1 MDGFIPRIQYIYILS
16 TFVLLVR
23 LGYFSKSI
31 AGCGG
36 RYSAIWIIGCCQRLI
51 CKLDSRISE
60 LSESFIYLFNSNKI
74 KNMPGVMFRN
84 GMCLLLPRSDLFENK
99 KRRLLYIWK
108 FGEGSWP
115 QIRDINCTVSWKPI
129 LSQRSFPEI
138 FESLPHISW
147 LGTINHTSVTYW
159 RHSSQCLTM
168 LSRDEAWARGSSGSW
183 TVGNITLYFWI
194 RSIRS
199 RTTPGF
205 SFAKLLYSHGSPVT
219 SNKHGAPCGSQ
230 SLLVVSPQH
239 RAPFLSRTKVK
250 LSSPLGSYTSRL
262 F

>member
-138 FESLPHISW
+138 RESSTHFLIRYDQSHFSNLLTSFLPVFDHVIE
-147 LGTINHTSVTYW
+147 
-159 RHSSQCLTM
+159 R
-168 LSRDEAWARGSSGSW
+168 
-183 TVGNITLYFWI
+183 
-194 RSIRS
+194 RS
-199 RTTPGF
+199 
-205 SFAKLLYSHGSPVT
+205 
-219 SNKHGAPCGSQ
+219 
-230 SLLVVSPQH
+230 
-239 RAPFLSRTKVK
+239 
-250 LSSPLGSYTSRL
+250 LSSRIVW
-262 F
+262 